1 MKIDVRD
8 FNLKH
13 IFECGQCFRWNAN
26 LNGSYT
32 VVAGN
37 RIATLSMEYTNAE
50 KTAGILNIDT
60 ASCRES
66 EEFWRNYLDLYRDYG
81 KIKEVL
87 AERDDVMRRVI
98 PFGGG
103 IRILKQD
110 SWEATVSFLISQN
123 NNIPRIKNNI
133 RDLSKLL
140 GESIGFYAGEEYF
153 GIPSPEALAKVTEE
167 ELAPVRLGYRAK
179 YLIETAKCIV
189 SKGRQVI
196 ESDVKS
202 LCGVGPKVANCIN
215 LFGLGK
221 VESFPI
227 DVWIKKT
234 MTDLYGIKKDDE
246 MKAYAEKTFGEY
258 AGIAQ
263 QYLFYYVREVGK

>member
-66 EEFWRNYLDLYRDYG
+66 EEFWRIYLDLYRDYG

-140 GESIGFYAGEEYF
+140 GKSIGFYAGEEYF

-246 MKAYAEKTFGEY
+246 MKAYAERTFGEY

>member
-123 NNIPRIKNNI
+123 NNIPRINNNI

>member
-246 MKAYAEKTFGEY
+246 MKAYAERTFGEY

>member
-87 AERDDVMRRVI
+87 AERDDVMRRVMLTHCR
-98 PFGGG
+98 FC
-103 IRILKQD
+103 L
-110 SWEATVSFLISQN
+110 
-123 NNIPRIKNNI
+123 
-133 RDLSKLL
+133 
-140 GESIGFYAGEEYF
+140 
-153 GIPSPEALAKVTEE
+153 
-167 ELAPVRLGYRAK
+167 
-179 YLIETAKCIV
+179 
-189 SKGRQVI
+189 
-196 ESDVKS
+196 
-202 LCGVGPKVANCIN
+202 
-215 LFGLGK
+215 
-221 VESFPI
+221 
-227 DVWIKKT
+227 
-234 MTDLYGIKKDDE
+234 
-246 MKAYAEKTFGEY
+246 
-258 AGIAQ
+258 
-263 QYLFYYVREVGK
+263 

>member
-13 IFECGQCFRWNAN
+13 IFECGQCFKWNAN

-37 RIATLSMEYTNAE
+37 RIATLSMEYTNAK

-66 EEFWRNYLDLYRDYG
+66 KEFWRNYLDLYRDYG

-87 AERDDVMRRVI
+87 AERDDVIRRVI

-153 GIPSPEALAKVTEE
+153 GIPSPETLTKITKKG
-167 ELAPVRLGYRAK
+167 LRASR
-179 YLIETAKCIV
+179 TASSQA
-189 SKGRQVI
+189 SKIGRA
-196 ESDVKS
+196 S
-202 LCGVGPKVANCIN
+202 C
-215 LFGLGK
+215 
-221 VESFPI
+221 
-227 DVWIKKT
+227 
-234 MTDLYGIKKDDE
+234 
-246 MKAYAEKTFGEY
+246 
-258 AGIAQ
+258 
-263 QYLFYYVREVGK
+263 RERG